1 MSTEHDEVKR
11 SGFPQLIT
19 TLSSN
24 FPAIPTPTLNLP
36 HSQSPPVSISPT
48 PNLSHS
54 QSPTDQL
61 PFKLPLVTN
70 FLSCRLE
77 MSAHRSTTAWDAET
91 TMNLFACLLNEI
103 TPGAFE
109 IRAVTD
115 RMHAMG
121 YTCTQKAVTHQFAK
135 LKQRNKPTSGT
146 AKSGAAEA
154 IPSTPTKAVQ
164 RQHKVTAGP
173 AVAVQ
178 KVAGYTASRKRGAEQ
193 ALSDDDS
200 DFLPVAKKRY
210 NRVIAPAT
218 PRKVC
223 PVRLSLPPEM
233 QRTEILSVTAVQLF
247 PRS

>member
-1 MSTEHDEVKR
+1 
-11 SGFPQLIT
+11 
-19 TLSSN
+19 
-24 FPAIPTPTLNLP
+24 
-36 HSQSPPVSISPT
+36 
-48 PNLSHS
+48 
-54 QSPTDQL
+54 
-61 PFKLPLVTN
+61 
-70 FLSCRLE
+70 

-103 TPGAFE
+103 TSGAFE

-164 RQHKVTAGP
+164 RQHKVTASP

-193 ALSDDDS
+193 DLSDDDS

-218 PRKVC
+218 PKKQSSSSQDRDGYHAALNAKAEHALGGMKSEDDID
-223 PVRLSLPPEM
+223 PGYY
-233 QRTEILSVTAVQLF
+233 QDADSV
-247 PRS
+247 